1 MMNEVKKEQANV
13 VRHMDSYYKYFD
25 HEPEEISGPMKKE
38 MEEMHND
45 CEVFYDLWCT
55 VEVPRFRK
63 YLEAFYSQAMQKH
76 FELEYLTVTV
86 MPVPNT
92 GENSVFEVESGI
104 SISAT
109 TIPDAT
115 IIDLN

>member
-1 MMNEVKKEQANV
+1 MNEIKKEQQNAQ
-13 VRHMDSYYKYFD
+13 RHIDSYFKFFA
-25 HEPEEISGPMKKE
+25 HEPEVISGPMKKE
-38 MEEMHND
+38 LEELCND
-45 CEVFYDLWCT
+45 ADVGHRLWCD

-92 GENSVFEVESGI
+92 GENSIFEVESGI